1 MQAEAT
7 LDDNDK
13 NSQEKYELTMA
24 NDHFG
29 NQNMSRHLDLGVN
42 MVLVLKMFHFKELV
56 ATKDTVGM
64 SRVWI
69 ILNVLYLDIILLM
82 VADPVDFLQL
92 NPNLGA

>member
-29 NQNMSRHLDLGVN
+29 HQNMSHHLDLGVN
-42 MVLVLKMFHFKELV
+42 GFSLEN
-56 ATKDTVGM
+56 
-64 SRVWI
+64 
-69 ILNVLYLDIILLM
+69 IL
-82 VADPVDFLQL
+82 F
-92 NPNLGA
+92 

>member
-29 NQNMSRHLDLGVN
+29 NQNISHLDLGVN
-42 MVLVLKMFHFKELV
+42 GFSLE
-56 ATKDTVGM
+56 
-64 SRVWI
+64 
-69 ILNVLYLDIILLM
+69 NVL
-82 VADPVDFLQL
+82 F
-92 NPNLGA
+92 